1 MADATVTEQV
11 SRGGK
16 PVELRPD
23 LELAAGDHVLV
34 VGLRDNLV
42 HVGERI
48 GEELGGDDATLD
60 IDIVAGFL
68 LGGLVWQVADIPLT
82 LGTGG
87 GCLLTGLLFGWVR
100 SKRPTFGQYDPG
112 TADVIKRSSTPSPTW
127 RCRCSVPSW
136 WPWPTPWVADG
147 IRREPVLCGAH
158 PPATPKCDIYHDLS
172 SL

>member
-1 MADATVTEQV
+1 MTEQV

-23 LELAAGDHVLV
+23 LELAAGDHVHV

-60 IDIVAGFL
+60 IGIVAGFL

-87 GCLLTGLLFGWVR
+87 GCLLTGLLFGWSAPSGPPSASTTR
-100 SKRPTFGQYDPG
+100 ARPT
-112 TADVIKRSSTPSPTW
+112 
-127 RCRCSVPSW
+127 
-136 WPWPTPWVADG
+136 
-147 IRREPVLCGAH
+147 
-158 PPATPKCDIYHDLS
+158 
-172 SL
+172 